1 MRATAQ
7 RFLRQPPSLTIAFQ
21 HLHRRRRRRCQEF
34 EHRVGILSCPSLLH
48 SSPTLFAKTIPEA
61 ETIFSS
67 AYDADRKLLVEPTA
81 MVAFGETMKKKQKL
95 LVSSTMSFFFALP
108 NHSLTLSLQ
117 GSCCAWQTKREAQAR
132 ERVEEARRIGLRET
146 GQGGTARKKGDKKNS
161 KPAFV

>member
-108 NHSLTLSLQ
+108 NHSLSLSLSLSSRVLLRVADEER
-117 GSCCAWQTKREAQAR
+117 GSSERASRGGAKNRPPRDGTRGDREKEGRQ
-132 ERVEEARRIGLRET
+132 
-146 GQGGTARKKGDKKNS
+146 KK
-161 KPAFV
+161 